1 MFSTLTFR
9 WIQEK
14 TEPKLDGL
22 GGFYLSLLSGTTSIC
37 LSLLT
42 AFLGLV
48 NGIPGPSLSV
58 LFVLSLYANIFIP
71 YKVTIQQ
78 LTECSPVSSASA
90 HSGARPRRVAADG
103 KATAVPRGAQ
113 PGGGRLRRAGRGA
126 VPRLPGGGPHQS
138 DSGLRARLPL
148 ALPGAV
154 PRDVHQLPNVS
165 HGLAVKPNIVIP
177 SIQDNLGKISLP
189 LIYTY

>member
-48 NGIPGPSLSV
+48 NGIPGPLLSV

-78 LTECSPVSSASA
+78 LTKCSQISSTSA
-90 HSGARPRRVAADG
+90 HSGARPRHVAADG

-126 VPRLPGGGPHQS
+126 EPHVGAEAVPVGGRPRPAAQFLPLKADAAPHQ
-138 DSGLRARLPL
+138 
-148 ALPGAV
+148 
-154 PRDVHQLPNVS
+154 
-165 HGLAVKPNIVIP
+165 IP
-177 SIQDNLGKISLP
+177 AHAQGKQN
-189 LIYTY
+189 

>member
-1 MFSTLTFR
+1 M
-9 WIQEK
+9 
-14 TEPKLDGL
+14 
-22 GGFYLSLLSGTTSIC
+22 SLLI
-37 LSLLT
+37 
-42 AFLGLV
+42 AFFGLV

-78 LTECSPVSSASA
+78 LTKCSQISSTSA

-103 KATAVPRGAQ
+103 KATGVPRGAQ

-138 DSGLRARLPL
+138 DCGLRPRLPL

-177 SIQDNLGKISLP
+177 TIN
-189 LIYTY
+189 